1 MAFGKDSLPKTD
13 DMKKLIAY
21 HLATILP
28 IMMVM
33 QLFIFG
39 YIGWLNFVGLFFVYF
54 VVYRP
59 FMDYRRL
66 KSKGLVSRE
75 QFIKSWGFVR
85 FKYYQELL
93 FKK

>member
-1 MAFGKDSLPKTD
+1 
-13 DMKKLIAY
+13 MKKLIAY

-28 IMMVM
+28 IMIVM
-33 QLFIFG
+33 QLFIFD
-39 YIGWLNFVGLFFVYF
+39 YIGRMNFAALFFSYF

-59 FMDYRRL
+59 FIDYRRL
-66 KSKGLVSRE
+66 KAKGLVSKKE
-75 QFIKSWGFVR
+75 FLKSWGFVR

>member
-1 MAFGKDSLPKTD
+1 
-13 DMKKLIAY
+13 MKKLIAY

-28 IMMVM
+28 IMIVM
-33 QLFIFG
+33 QLYIFN
-39 YIGWLNFVGLFFVYF
+39 YIGRLNFAGLFGVYF
-54 VVYRP
+54 LIYRP

-66 KSKGLVSRE
+66 KSKGLVNRK
-75 QFIKSWGFVR
+75 QFLKSWGLVR